1 MAENATPQTREEQAK
16 ARLLKVNERLNVLE
30 SVSRFTAEQLLV
42 LIDDLDPARVSV
54 LKAKGSMSYV
64 EAHDVKSMLTRVFGF
79 AGYSSEIFNDSIIKW
94 TPYTNA
100 QGKENVRAIAKA
112 SCRVTIHGINGFPD
126 VVYAE
131 SSVSSQS
138 GADEGDVAEFALKT
152 AASDAFKR
160 AVVFIGT
167 QFGASL
173 YADGATADQVRVLFE
188 PVQAEILALGRE
200 RRRIHAFLAAASGQ
214 GAPSAPSPAQS
225 GAPAGSG
232 AQNGAQALQGSMN
245 QGTN

>member
-54 LKAKGSMSYV
+54 LKQKGGMSYV

-79 AGYSSEIFNDSIIKW
+79 GGFSSELTESRIISIK
-94 TPYTNA
+94 PKDES
-100 QGKENVRAIAKA
+100 GKQFLAVCLATCK
-112 SCRVTIHGINGFPD
+112 VTIHGVNGFAD
-126 VVYAE
+126 AIYTE
-131 SSVSSQS
+131 SSISSQT
-138 GADEGDVAEFALKT
+138 GNNEGDTAEFALKT

-160 AVVFIGT
+160 AAVFLGT
-167 QFGASL
+167 QFGSSL
-173 YADGATADQVRVLFE
+173 YADGATADQVKVLFE